1 MSETQALG
9 ASPTATPGAGPT
21 RATVRT
27 PAPQSGFAPWKDPS
41 KSPIVRF
48 ENIVKRFGDFV
59 AVKECTLDIYEREFF
74 ALLGPSGCGKT
85 TLLRMLAGF
94 EKPTSGRIL
103 VAGEDITELAP
114 YERPVNMMFQSYA
127 LFPHMT
133 VEQNI
138 GFGLKQEGMPKDA
151 IAARV
156 EEAMAMLELSR
167 FGKRKPHQL
176 SGGQQQRVALA
187 RAIAKKP
194 RIVLLDEP
202 LGALDKR
209 LRQQAQFE
217 LMRIQETTGTTFI
230 IVTHDQEEAMTV
242 SSRIAVMDH
251 GQFMQVATPGDIYE
265 APNSRYVA
273 NFIGDVNLFEGK
285 VVRVADGFVEIDW
298 GPGLARF
305 KSVAP
310 EGCVA
315 DQQIWL
321 ALRPEK
327 VRIAFEKP
335 SEASNAVPGKVVDVG
350 YLGSISHYHVEL
362 ANGQRVR
369 ALRAN
374 SARTVARTINWE
386 DSVWLEWPPETG
398 IVLTR

>member
-1 MSETQALG
+1 MSGVAVQSP
-9 ASPTATPGAGPT
+9 SPTSAQGTSQM
-21 RATVRT
+21 RAVRT

-48 ENIVKRFGDFV
+48 ENVVKRFGDFV
-59 AVKECTLDIYEREFF
+59 AVKDCTLDIYEREFF

-103 VAGEDITELAP
+103 VAGEDITNLQP

-138 GFGLKQEGMPKDA
+138 GFGLKQEGMPKEQ

-156 EEAMAMLELSR
+156 EEAMAMLELTR

-209 LRQQAQFE
+209 LRQTAQFE
-217 LMRIQETTGTTFI
+217 LMGIQERTGTTFI

-251 GQFMQVATPGDIYE
+251 GEFVQVATPGDIYE

-273 NFIGDVNLFEGK
+273 NFIGDVNLLEGK
-285 VVRVADGFVEIDW
+285 VVSVANGVAEIDW

-305 KSVAP
+305 KAVAP
-310 EGCVA
+310 DGCVS
-315 DQQIWL
+315 DQQVWL

-327 VRIAFEKP
+327 VHIDLEKP
-335 SEASNAVPGKVVDVG
+335 TDASNAVEGKVVDVG

-362 ANGQRVR
+362 ANGQRVK
-369 ALRAN
+369 ALRTN
-374 SARTVARTINWE
+374 SSRLVDRPISWE
-386 DSVWLEWPPETG
+386 DKVWLEWPPETG